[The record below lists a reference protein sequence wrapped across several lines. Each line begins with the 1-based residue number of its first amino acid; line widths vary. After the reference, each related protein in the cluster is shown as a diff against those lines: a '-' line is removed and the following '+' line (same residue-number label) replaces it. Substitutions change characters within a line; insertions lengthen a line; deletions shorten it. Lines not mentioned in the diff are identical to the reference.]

1 MRGLLQEKKIVFRYR
16 GNGKF
21 AVAKRR
27 RQEEAKERQA
37 RFDELTNTP
46 AKIQEYINNWQKY
59 RKEPV
64 GEKVK
69 FKLVERA
76 CKMKG
81 LNWTKKDVDEIN
93 KNSKRR

>member
-1 MRGLLQEKKIVFRYR
+1 MRNFGLQEGKKIMFRYR
-16 GNGKF
+16 GTGKF
-21 AVAKRR
+21 AVAKKR
-27 RQEEAKERQA
+27 RQEDAKERQT

-59 RKEPV
+59 RKAPV

-76 CKMKG
+76 MKMKG
-81 LNWTKKDVDEIN
+81 LNWKKN
-93 KNSKRR
+93 KK

>member
-1 MRGLLQEKKIVFRYR
+1 MKGLLQKKKIVFRYR

-37 RFDELTNTP
+37 YFSELTNTP

-59 RKEPV
+59 RKTPI
-64 GEKVK
+64 GEKVIR
-69 FKLVERA
+69 KLADRA
-76 CKMKG
+76 TKMVNHRK
-81 LNWTKKDVDEIN
+81 NNKK
-93 KNSKRR
+93 

>member
-46 AKIQEYINNWQKY
+46 AKIQEYINNWQNY
-59 RKEPV
+59 RKNPI
-64 GEKVK
+64 GEKVIR
-69 FKLVERA
+69 KLAARA
-76 CKMKG
+76 TKMV
-81 LNWTKKDVDEIN
+81 NHRKKKNENN
-93 KNSKRR
+93 KNS

>member
-1 MRGLLQEKKIVFRYR
+1 MRGLLNEKKKIVFRYR

-59 RKEPV
+59 RKAPV

-81 LNWTKKDVDEIN
+81 LNWKK
-93 KNSKRR
+93 KK

>member
-1 MRGLLQEKKIVFRYR
+1 MRRLLDEKKKIVFRYR

-59 RKEPV
+59 RKAPV

-81 LNWTKKDVDEIN
+81 LNWKKNTK
-93 KNSKRR
+93 